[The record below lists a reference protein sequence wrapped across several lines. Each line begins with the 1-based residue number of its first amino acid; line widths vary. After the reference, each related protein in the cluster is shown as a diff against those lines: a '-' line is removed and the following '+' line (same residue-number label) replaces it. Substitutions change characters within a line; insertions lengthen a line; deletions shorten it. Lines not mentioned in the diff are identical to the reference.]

1 MTFLVAGAT
10 GNVGKHVV
18 AELVASGYQVR
29 ALTRNPEKA
38 TLPGAELV
46 VGDLNDPAALKPALE
61 GVTGLHLFG
70 SGAEGAF
77 STEIVDLAV
86 AAGVKRVTVLW
97 GGYQGP
103 VEEAVCRSGL
113 EWTILE
119 AAEFMSNTLAWVPGI
134 RAESVVREAFG
145 DERSAMVHEG
155 DVGRVAAKIL
165 AEGGHGGRSYSVT
178 GPEVLTV
185 HDKVAILGEGIGR
198 RLKFD
203 ELTLDQ
209 AKQRML
215 DAGHPA
221 DVVDFVIGWHANP
234 PEAAYT
240 VVPTVHNVT
249 GEPART
255 LADWTAEH
263 KGFFTS

>member
-10 GNVGKHVV
+10 GNVGRHVV
-18 AELVASGYQVR
+18 AELVASGQHVR
-29 ALTRNPEKA
+29 ALTRNPEQA
-38 TLPGAELV
+38 DLPGAVLV
-46 VGDLNDPAALKPALE
+46 VGDLNDAAALKPALD

-77 STEIVDLAV
+77 SAEIVDLAV
-86 AAGVKRVTVLW
+86 AAGVRRVTVLW

-103 VEEAVCRSGL
+103 VEEAVRRSGL

-119 AAEFMSNTLAWVPGI
+119 AAEFMSNTLAWAPGI
-134 RAESVVREAFG
+134 REEGVVREAFG
-145 DERSAMVHEG
+145 DERSAIVHEG
-155 DVGRVAAKIL
+155 DVGRVAATIL

-185 HDKVAILGEGIGR
+185 HDKVAIIGEGIGQ

-203 ELTLDQ
+203 ELTTEQ
-209 AKQRML
+209 ARARMR
-215 DAGHPA
+215 DAGHPE

-240 VVPTVHNVT
+240 VVPAVQDVT
-249 GEPART
+249 GTPART
-255 LADWTAEH
+255 LAEWTAGH
-263 KGFFTS
+263 KGFFSS